1 MKNEKFKFKILTVN
15 VPKKKKDFKWILK
28 KMTQFGDTLNIK
40 KWTKN
45 NCTKDI

>member
-1 MKNEKFKFKILTVN
+1 MKNSNSKYWQLMFL
-15 VPKKKKDFKWILK
+15 KKKKDFKWILK